1 MSRMD
6 ETPLLP
12 TVMGTP
18 ASAATLRDSMAV
30 TSKPTAAL
38 TRLTGTGASQAYYF
52 LDPLNWDIPTVIK
65 GLPSTTEQRLTLVR
79 RPFSRTFLMVKRR
92 EDASAGMARARAL
105 STTTTRETFG
115 SRKASWTLAAELPL
129 AEPSKTI

>member
-1 MSRMD
+1 MD

-38 TRLTGTGASQAYYF
+38 TRLTGTGASQAYEF
-52 LDPLNWDIPTVIK
+52 LGHVNWDLPPVIK
-65 GLPSTTEQRLTLVR
+65 GLP
-79 RPFSRTFLMVKRR
+79 
-92 EDASAGMARARAL
+92 
-105 STTTTRETFG
+105 
-115 SRKASWTLAAELPL
+115 
-129 AEPSKTI
+129 